1 MTLLH
6 NKMSIIIFKYVYQM
20 LSLLYTSI
28 TDPSKFAESAQ
39 NYVLCDD
46 YVNFP
51 EIMGDNSGIIS
62 N

>member
-1 MTLLH
+1 
-6 NKMSIIIFKYVYQM
+6 MSIIIFKYVYQM

>member
-1 MTLLH
+1 
-6 NKMSIIIFKYVYQM
+6 MSIIIFKYVYQV
-20 LSLLYTSI
+20 LLLYTSI

-46 YVNFP
+46 YINFP